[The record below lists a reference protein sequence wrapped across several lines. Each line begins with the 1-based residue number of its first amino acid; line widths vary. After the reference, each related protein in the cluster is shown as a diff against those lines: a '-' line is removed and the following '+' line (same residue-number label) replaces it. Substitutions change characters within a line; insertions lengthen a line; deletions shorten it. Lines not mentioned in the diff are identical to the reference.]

1 MCMYFSKY
9 AGCTNLS
16 GVQRETKTTELSPI
30 ANKIGR
36 PVVSETHIININ
48 QVYSIYGIDH
58 IAYYVVTDKQTNL
71 YMSLA
76 SIMWRAIS
84 ATVYISK
91 ECIAS
96 SIFHDRL
103 TFTIQ
108 QCCFSLMFWLVASLV
123 IRLQIQFSFGFN
135 F

>member
-58 IAYYVVTDKQTNL
+58 IAYYVVTDKETNKPVYVISVHYVEGHLSNSL
-71 YMSLA
+71 Y
-76 SIMWRAIS
+76 
-84 ATVYISK
+84 
-91 ECIAS
+91 
-96 SIFHDRL
+96 
-103 TFTIQ
+103 Q
-108 QCCFSLMFWLVASLV
+108 QRMYS
-123 IRLQIQFSFGFN
+123 
-135 F
+135 

>member
-1 MCMYFSKY
+1 MCVYFSNY

-36 PVVSETHIININ
+36 PVVSETYIIT
-48 QVYSIYGIDH
+48 IYGIDH
-58 IAYYVVTDKQTNL
+58 IAYYVVTDEQTNL

-84 ATVYISK
+84 ATVYIIISAK
-91 ECIAS
+91 N
-96 SIFHDRL
+96 
-103 TFTIQ
+103 
-108 QCCFSLMFWLVASLV
+108 V
-123 IRLQIQFSFGFN
+123 
-135 F
+135 